1 MTDVRT
7 FIACDEDA
15 YLDLDGEETPPLADE
30 SIYDTLPG
38 GGAFDPF
45 DDSKINLKTTTVH
58 DLLSDDVFAYN
69 RNHEGKTP
77 LSYHTRKRVDM
88 NFCDDDKFDRA
99 TEDICLG
106 VDLTILVGINP
117 VTGDSDVM
125 RTYCFSDAE
134 RRVLVPDHWWNIGET
149 AVSIV
154 NQTLDEMFDL
164 TRLLTKDLQ

>member
-15 YLDLDGEETPPLADE
+15 YLDLDGEETLSLADE

-45 DDSKINLKTTTVH
+45 DDSKINLKTATTH
-58 DLLSDDVFAYN
+58 DLLSGDVFDYN
-69 RNHEGKTP
+69 RDHEGKTH
-77 LSYHTRKRVDM
+77 LSYHARNRVDM
-88 NFCDDDKFDRA
+88 NFCDVDRFDRV

-117 VTGDSDVM
+117 TTGESDVM
-125 RTYCFSDAE
+125 RTYNFSDSK
-134 RRVLVPDHWWNIGET
+134 RRVMFPDHW
-149 AVSIV
+149 
-154 NQTLDEMFDL
+154 
-164 TRLLTKDLQ
+164 

>member
-7 FIACDEDA
+7 FIACDADD
-15 YLDLDGEETPPLADE
+15 YLDSGSEETLLLADE
-30 SIYDTLPG
+30 SIYVTLPG
-38 GGAFDPF
+38 GEAFDPF
-45 DDSKINLKTTTVH
+45 DDSRINRNTIAVLE
-58 DLLSDDVFAYN
+58 LLSDDVFEYN

-77 LSYHTRKRVDM
+77 MNYHTRKRVDM
-88 NFCDDDKFDRA
+88 NFCDDDRVDRA

>member
-7 FIACDEDA
+7 FIDCDEDA
-15 YLDLDGEETPPLADE
+15 YLDLGDEETPSLADE

-45 DDSKINLKTTTVH
+45 DGSKINLKTATMH
-58 DLLSDDVFAYN
+58 DLLSDDVFDYN
-69 RNHEGKTP
+69 RDHEGKTP
-77 LSYHTRKRVDM
+77 LSYHARNRVDM
-88 NFCDDDKFDRA
+88 NFCDDDKVDRV

-117 VTGDSDVM
+117 TTGESDVM
-125 RTYCFSDAE
+125 RTYNFSDSE
-134 RRVLVPDHWWNIGET
+134 RRVMFPDRWWNIGET

>member
-7 FIACDEDA
+7 FIDCDEDD
-15 YLDLDGEETPPLADE
+15 YLDLSGEETPPLAGE
-30 SIYDTLPG
+30 SIYDTMPG
-38 GGAFDPF
+38 GEAFDPF
-45 DDSKINLKTTTVH
+45 DDSRINRNTIAVLE
-58 DLLSDDVFAYN
+58 LLSDDVFEYN

-77 LSYHTRKRVDM
+77 MNYHTRDRVDM
-88 NFCDDDKFDRA
+88 NFCDDDRVDRV

-117 VTGDSDVM
+117 TTGESDVT
-125 RTYCFSDAE
+125 RTFSFSDSN
-134 RRVLVPDHWWNIGET
+134 RRVVFPDRWWNIGET

-164 TRLLTKDLQ
+164 TRLLTKGLQ

>member
-7 FIACDEDA
+7 FIDCDEDD
-15 YLDLDGEETPPLADE
+15 YLDLGGEETPPLADE

-38 GGAFDPF
+38 GDAFDPF
-45 DDSKINLKTTTVH
+45 GDSKINLKTTTMH
-58 DLLSDDVFAYN
+58 DLLSDDVFVYN

-77 LSYHTRKRVDM
+77 LSYNTRKRVDM
-88 NFCDDDKFDRA
+88 NFCDDDKVDRV

>member
-7 FIACDEDA
+7 FIACDEDD
-15 YLDLDGEETPPLADE
+15 YLDLGGEETPPLADE

-38 GGAFDPF
+38 GDAFDPF
-45 DDSKINLKTTTVH
+45 GDSKINLKTTTVH

-88 NFCDDDKFDRA
+88 NFCDDDKVDSV

-125 RTYCFSDAE
+125 RTYNFSDSE

-154 NQTLDEMFDL
+154 NQTLDEMFGL
-164 TRLLTKDLQ
+164 TRLFTKDLQ

>member
-7 FIACDEDA
+7 FIDCDEDD
-15 YLDLDGEETPPLADE
+15 YLDLGGEETPPLADE

-38 GGAFDPF
+38 GDAFDPF
-45 DDSKINLKTTTVH
+45 GDSKINLKTTTMH
-58 DLLSDDVFAYN
+58 DLLSNDVFDYN

-77 LSYHTRKRVDM
+77 LSYHTRNRVDM
-88 NFCDDDKFDRA
+88 NFCDVDKVYRV

-125 RTYCFSDAE
+125 RTYCFSVAE
-134 RRVLVPDHWWNIGET
+134 RRVVFPDRWWNIGET

-154 NQTLDEMFDL
+154 NQTLDEMFGL
-164 TRLLTKDLQ
+164 TRLFTKDLQ